1 MAKYYIPTADE
12 VKSARI
18 DTKLTQQAAAELC
31 MTQPNTWA
39 RYEQGRIQMPA
50 PVWELFIMKVA
61 ELSVKGHAKPTAR
74 DVDAEHQAMVDLL
87 SDWRSAEEIAQDEA
101 YEEWR
106 KDRIAQGILKD
117 TTKGDRNADN

>member
-12 VKSARI
+12 VRNARI

-61 ELSVKGHAKPTAR
+61 ELSVKGHAKPLAR
-74 DVDAEHQAMVDLL
+74 DIDAEHQAMVDMLA
-87 SDWRSAEEIAQDEA
+87 DWRSPEEIAQDEA
-101 YEEWR
+101 YEIWR
-106 KDRIAQGILKD
+106 AEGIASGRIKPR
-117 TTKGDRNADN
+117 GDRNADN